1 MQPVV
6 VASAS
11 SSTSTTTTTTTTVV
25 ETEQPTASGSGAPVA
40 GSVQVSTTTA
50 SASHIHEFIAST
62 SKHKSW
68 DLNSFEMGRPL
79 GKGKFGNVYLVRT
92 KCAPRYVLAIKAL
105 YKAELEHDR
114 VQGQLR
120 REIEIQQNLRHPNIV
135 RLYGFFYD
143 SRRVFLMLEFAGN
156 GELYKHLRKAGKF
169 PEPRAAKYVAQVA
182 AALDYLHVKHVIHRD
197 LKPENLLL
205 DVDDNIK
212 LADFG
217 WSVHAPSDLRKTF
230 CGTLDYLPPE
240 MCLGQPYNSKVDN
253 WTLGV
258 LMYELMIG
266 YPPFE
271 DPKGPRE
278 TQKRI
283 INLTMSVPPHVSAEA
298 RDLVSRLLRLN
309 PEKRFPLADVPGH
322 RWTKR
327 HYVADPHAR

>member
-1 MQPVV
+1 MQQAM
-6 VASAS
+6 VAPTSISAVS
-11 SSTSTTTTTTTTVV
+11 SATATSTLVAEELV
-25 ETEQPTASGSGAPVA
+25 PPRSAHHVA
-40 GSVQVSTTTA
+40 GKVQVTTA
-50 SASHIHEFIAST
+50 QASTSHIHEFIAST
-62 SKHKSW
+62 GKHKHW
-68 DLNSFEMGRPL
+68 NLNSFEMGRPL

-92 KCAPRYVLAIKAL
+92 KSAPHYVLAVKAL
-105 YKAELEHDR
+105 YKAELERDK

-120 REIEIQQNLRHPNIV
+120 REIEIQQNLRHPNVV

-143 SRRVFLMLEFAGN
+143 SKRVFLMLEFAGN
-156 GELYKHLRKAGKF
+156 GELYKHLRKAGSF

-182 AALDYLHVKHVIHRD
+182 DALAYLHEKHVIHRD

-217 WSVHAPSDLRKTF
+217 WSVHAPSNFRKTF

-240 MCLGQPYNSKVDN
+240 MCLGQPYNDKVDN

-258 LMYELMIG
+258 LMYELING

-283 INLTMSVPPHVSAEA
+283 TSLTMTVPAHVTPEA
-298 RDLVSRLLRLN
+298 RDLISRLLRLN
-309 PEKRFPLADVPGH
+309 PEKRYPLRDVPKH
-322 RWTKR
+322 TWTKR
-327 HYVADPHAR
+327 HYTKPEAQ